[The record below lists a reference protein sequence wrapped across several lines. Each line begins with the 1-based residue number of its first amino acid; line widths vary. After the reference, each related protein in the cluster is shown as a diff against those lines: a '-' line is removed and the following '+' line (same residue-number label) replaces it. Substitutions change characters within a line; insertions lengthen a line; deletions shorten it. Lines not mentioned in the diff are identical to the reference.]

1 MPLRQR
7 IFALTISLGLLLLI
21 IELVRRRKLREEY
34 SALWILTGVVVLILA
49 LWFELLEWITG
60 LIGAVLP
67 VSTLFFFGLFFLI
80 LICLYFSV
88 KMSEINNQVRDL
100 AQAIGILETHIQELQ
115 AESES
120 EVAGRPGEAPQF
132 EVSEERKLDSGTE

>member
-34 SALWILTGVVVLILA
+34 SVLWILTGVVVLVLA
-49 LWFELLEWITG
+49 LWFELLEWLTG

-88 KMSEINNQVRDL
+88 KLSEVNNQVRDL
-100 AQAIGILETHIQELQ
+100 AQAIGILETHIQKLH
-115 AESES
+115 SES
-120 EVAGRPGEAPQF
+120 EVAGLPDEAPRF
-132 EVSEERKLDSGTE
+132 ETREERKLDPGTE

>member
-34 SALWILTGVVVLILA
+34 SVLWILTGVVVLVLA
-49 LWFELLEWITG
+49 LWFELLEWLTG

-88 KMSEINNQVRDL
+88 KLSEINNQVRDL
-100 AQAIGILETHIQELQ
+100 AQAIGILETHIQKLE
-115 AESES
+115 AEQEM
-120 EVAGRPGEAPQF
+120 EAAGQPGK
-132 EVSEERKLDSGTE
+132 VSQLEIGEERRRDPGTE